1 MTHKLKVQCL
11 VCFKSFQSETPMA
24 LVKSVDVCDPCR
36 KAAEMGRRAMGMEP
50 LTHDVFDEG
59 GRFKKGFDMC
69 LRKIKGE

>member
-1 MTHKLKVQCL
+1 MKFPVCL
-11 VCFKSFQSETPMA
+11 ICGEEFPEEAGLAMGKAGRVGVCP
-24 LVKSVDVCDPCR
+24 DCR

>member
-36 KAAEMGRRAMGMEP
+36 KAAEMGRRAMGMEYRP
-50 LTHDVFDEG
+50 CYDGNEWEDEN
-59 GRFKKGFDMC
+59 FNEC